1 MTGGPPLSFAGGGYT
16 GSAPRAGGI
25 DGQGGFPAI
34 LHPQETV
41 IDHTRAMAVP
51 YQRTAAAAA
60 PPATEVPYQRSGPTM
75 AVPFQKSAGSQAS
88 DSMNAPIDV
97 KFETVRIGGVDY
109 VTRDE
114 AEQIGR
120 ESAQRGADLAH
131 KRYRNSPSARRAV
144 GMS

>member
-1 MTGGPPLSFAGGGYT
+1 MSFAGGGYT
-16 GSAPRAGGI
+16 GNAPRAGGI

-41 IDHTRAMAVP
+41 IDHARTMAVP
-51 YQRTAAAAA
+51 YQRSAAAAA
-60 PPATEVPYQRSGPTM
+60 PPAMEVPYQRSGPTM
-75 AVPFQKSAGSQAS
+75 AVPFQKAAGGAAG
-88 DSMNAPIDV
+88 DGSMNAAIDV
-97 KFETVRIGGVDY
+97 KFETVSIGGVDY

-120 ESAQRGADLAH
+120 QSAQRGAELAH

-144 GMS
+144 GMG